1 MKIIAIEGSDGVG
14 KSTQSEILLKN
25 LSDKGYRVYFEHFP
39 RYGSPI
45 GQLIYEMLN
54 GKKEMPSFDAMQML
68 YAADQTDFKN
78 KIKELEEEGYDYLIL
93 DRYFLSTIVYYC
105 TKMKDFSLVPT
116 VRSWQANITMPDITI
131 VLVSDTIITEKESYK
146 ELDVFEKDVDFT
158 RNLNKGFKMISNG
171 FKFAK
176 PIETIF
182 ANDTI
187 DNVSKKIQESLKE
200 NFII

>member
-1 MKIIAIEGSDGVG
+1 MKIIAIEGPDGVG
-14 KSTQSEILLKN
+14 KSTQTEILLNHLKAQGN
-25 LSDKGYRVYFEHFP
+25 KVYFEHFP
-39 RYGSPI
+39 RYDSPI
-45 GQLIYEMLN
+45 GELI
-54 GKKEMPSFDAMQML
+54 GKILKGDKEMPSFDAMQML

-105 TKMKDFSLVPT
+105 TKMKNFSLVPT
-116 VRSWQANITMPDITI
+116 VRNWQTNIIMPDFTI

-146 ELDVFEKDVDFT
+146 ELDVFEQDVEFT
-158 RNLNKGFKMISNG
+158 RNLNIGYKFISNG
-171 FKFAK
+171 FKFDK

-187 DNVSKKIQESLKE
+187 DNVSKKIQETLE
-200 NFII
+200 NNFII